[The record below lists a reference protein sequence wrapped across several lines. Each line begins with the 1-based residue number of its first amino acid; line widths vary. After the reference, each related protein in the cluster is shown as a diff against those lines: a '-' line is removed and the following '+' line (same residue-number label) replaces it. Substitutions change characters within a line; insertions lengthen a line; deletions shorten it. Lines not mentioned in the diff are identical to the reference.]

1 MKDKQGMN
9 LVPALQESLI
19 EPLEDTAVDIAEVFL
34 DTVFEDGILKDIP
47 IIGTLAAFTKVGI
60 SLRERNLA
68 KNTYAFILGFRKR
81 AISTGIKNKYRERM
95 KDPKAAEK
103 ELGYALTLLDRETQY
118 QKAVFLGRAYRAFV
132 DEAISWDKFV
142 ELSEAISR
150 MFMIDFKHLLRVAK
164 GMPLNCGVREDE
176 LYGMQRLEGLGLI
189 SEIESHASGTTFVMT
204 GGYKTTSLGRCL
216 ISLME

>member
-81 AISTGIKNKYRERM
+81 AISTERMNKYRERM

-142 ELSEAISR
+142 ELSEVISR
-150 MFMIDFKHLLRVAK
+150 MFMIDFKHLLSVAK
-164 GMPLNCGVREDE
+164 DTPLNFGIREDE

-189 SEIESHASGTTFVMT
+189 SEIKPHVSGTTFVSD
-204 GGYKTTSLGRCL
+204 GRYKTTSLGRCL